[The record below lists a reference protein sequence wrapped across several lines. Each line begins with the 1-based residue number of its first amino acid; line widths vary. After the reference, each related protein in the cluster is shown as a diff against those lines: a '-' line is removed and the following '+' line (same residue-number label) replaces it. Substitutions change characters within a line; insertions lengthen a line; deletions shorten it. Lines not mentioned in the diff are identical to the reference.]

1 MMFWL
6 WILLAAM
13 GGATVGAVLTA
24 AACMAGNADRR
35 AHTK

>member
-13 GGATVGAVLTA
+13 GGATVGAGLVA
-24 AACMAGNADRR
+24 AVCLAGNADRR
-35 AHTK
+35 EGIE